1 MRYKNMSETQKKPAR
16 EQIIL
21 DEIIKILANHG
32 LTLQEGW
39 DLLTYHAGGYF
50 LARFITPRETPI
62 KEKIRN
68 LLIADCI

>member
-1 MRYKNMSETQKKPAR
+1 MSKTPKNPDR

-50 LARFITPRETPI
+50 LARFITPREASV
-62 KEKIRN
+62 KEKVKN